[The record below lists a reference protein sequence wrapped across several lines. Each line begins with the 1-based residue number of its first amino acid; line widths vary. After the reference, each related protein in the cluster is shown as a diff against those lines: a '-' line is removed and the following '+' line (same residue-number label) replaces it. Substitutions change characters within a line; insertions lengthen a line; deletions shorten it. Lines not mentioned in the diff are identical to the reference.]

1 MVSAAG
7 KINYDISVVK
17 SMRSGGNAM
26 KIQRIILLFLAG
38 MLFLHPFTGTS
49 LSAVLLDKVAA
60 TVNDE
65 VITWSELMNVIYL
78 EGKKILAD
86 LPEDVKKQRIKEL
99 ERPFLNNLIEMKLQ
113 LQEARRLGLDVTGSE
128 LDDAIA
134 EIKTKFE
141 MTDEIFMRS
150 LEAEG
155 LTLEDYRARFEEQIL
170 LRKVVNF
177 AVKGN
182 IVVSDRE
189 IEEYYEANKQD
200 FAGEEKVS
208 IRQIFFKYPDDE
220 TVRPAIEEKAR
231 RVLQRITAGEDFAKI
246 ASEFSEGPGRQFGGD
261 LGYISRGSIIREVED
276 MAFSLKTGEVSSPFW
291 SSAGLH
297 IIKVDDR
304 IEGGSLEQVR
314 EKVEEIIYQKTFD
327 SKYNEW
333 RTGLRENAYV
343 EIKL

>member
-1 MVSAAG
+1 
-7 KINYDISVVK
+7 
-17 SMRSGGNAM
+17 M
-26 KIQRIILLFLAG
+26 KKQRIIISFVIG
-38 MLFLHPFTGTS
+38 MLFLHSFTGTS
-49 LSAVLLDKVAA
+49 LCAVLLDKVAA
-60 TVNDE
+60 TVNEE

-78 EGKKILAD
+78 EGKKFLAD
-86 LPEDVKKQRIKEL
+86 VPEEVKNKRIKEL
-99 ERPFLNNLIEMKLQ
+99 ERPFLNNLIETKLQ
-113 LQEARRLGLDVTGSE
+113 LQEARRLGLDVSESE

-134 EIKTKFE
+134 EIKTKYG
-141 MTDEIFMRS
+141 MTDEVFMNS
-150 LEAEG
+150 LQAEG
-155 LTLEDYRARFEEQIL
+155 LTLKDYKSRFADQIL
-170 LRKVVNF
+170 LQKVVNF
-177 AVKGN
+177 AVKNN

-189 IEEYYEANKQD
+189 IEEYYETNKKD

-208 IRQIFFKYPDDE
+208 IRQIFFARPDDE
-220 TVRPAIEEKAR
+220 QGQAAIEEKAR
-231 RVLQRITAGEDFAKI
+231 GILQRITAGEDFAKM
-246 ASEFSEGPGRQFGGD
+246 ATEFSEGPSRPFGGD
-261 LGYISRGSIIREVED
+261 LGYVSRGSIIREVED

-314 EKVEEIIYQKTFD
+314 EKVKEIIYQKTFE